1 MSLYYVCIVVILLL
15 SGGLAAGLYVALRPD
30 PEIRPTVTPDD
41 VTPSYTIQGRA
52 DLPCPK
58 MYGMTDKYTQDTC
71 KQQPR

>member
-1 MSLYYVCIVVILLL
+1 MILLL

-30 PEIRPTVTPDD
+30 PEIRPTVTPED
-41 VTPSYTIQGRA
+41 VTSSHTIPGRA